1 MKYQLYIYIPS
12 KVGERKLRIS
22 WGGGGHKNLPM
33 YKEIKVHLYI

>member
-22 WGGGGHKNLPM
+22 WGGGHKNLPM